1 MIPATIADYQRLAR
15 RRLARIA
22 FDYLEGAA
30 EDGHTLRRNREA
42 FERLTFQPR
51 VMTDV
56 TRVDTAVTVLG
67 RPLALPAVVGPT
79 GLNGLYQPRA
89 EEVLAQAA
97 HAAGLPFVLSTAST
111 SLIEDVRAATAGDL
125 WLQLY
130 VQHDRAIAEDVMR
143 RAREASFT
151 VLMVTVDTPVHG
163 VRDHDVRNGFKL
175 PLRATPR
182 LVADLLRHP
191 RWCLRMLRQGGSP
204 QLVNLARS
212 LGEHARIASQAATM
226 SRQMD
231 TALDWTAIAW
241 LRRHWPGPVVVKGIL
256 SVADAV
262 QAAEHGVDGIVL
274 SNHGGRQLAHAPS
287 PLEILPQVVDRVGHR
302 LAVLMDGGI
311 RRGSDLAKARALGAQ
326 AVLLGRAPLYG
337 LAASGRHGVDDV
349 LAILRR
355 ELEITLRLLGRCQAA
370 GLDASALDD
379 RHRQQLARWDRP

>member
-22 FDYLEGAA
+22 FDYLEGGA

-79 GLNGLYQPRA
+79 GLNGLYLPRA

-111 SLIEDVRAATAGDL
+111 SLIEDVRAATTGDL

-130 VQHDRAIAEDVMR
+130 VQHDHAIAEDVMR

-175 PLRATPR
+175 PLRPTPR
-182 LVADLLRHP
+182 LLADLLRHP

-212 LGEHARIASQAATM
+212 LGEHTRIGSQAATL

-262 QAAEHGVDGIVL
+262 QAAEHGADGIVL
-274 SNHGGRQLAHAPS
+274 SNHGGRQLAYAPS

-311 RRGSDLAKARALGAQ
+311 RRGSDIAKARALGAQ

-337 LAASGRHGVDDV
+337 LASSGRHGVDDV

-355 ELEITLRLLGRCQAA
+355 EFEITLRLLGRCQAA

-379 RHRQQLARWDRP
+379 RHRQQLARWDNP